1 MYMKERAIP
10 ILKLAKQ
17 IHDQDTHSAQLGSVV
32 VELSQDAHMINTA
45 GTAAQEYAACY
56 SG

>member
-1 MYMKERAIP
+1 MMIKCVVSVLSA
-10 ILKLAKQ
+10 
-17 IHDQDTHSAQLGSVV
+17 HSAHWGSVV
-32 VELSQDAHMINTA
+32 AESSQDAHMTNTA